1 MAEWKFLSQ
10 SWVQHLIFW
19 VLVTT
24 LTTFRFSIKD
34 EPFLIT
40 HAFGYNLCY
49 ILSEIA
55 LSYLMIYVFIPHF
68 FLKKRYFLFS
78 LVLFAS
84 VYFFGFL
91 TRWMVVQVAEE
102 YFRTKPFVQES
113 TMEIMT
119 DLYQLFMRYGF
130 SVLYVVGLFLSF
142 YYLSAYLK
150 ERERTLQ
157 LKSEKAKAEL
167 EHLKAQLNPHFL
179 FNTLNNIYALA
190 VSQSQQTPNAIG
202 KLADILDFVLY
213 KCGPDL
219 IPVSQELMLIQ
230 NYLDLEKLRYDD
242 RLSVQLKQSI
252 NQDNLVPPL
261 ILLTLVENAF
271 KHGPGES
278 IGPSGVWMEVY
289 ADTQK
294 TTYLVKNTVP
304 VSKIEK
310 SSGTLG
316 LKNVQKQL
324 ELLFPERHTFEV
336 EQTPEY
342 FTVKIEMKCEL

>member
-1 MAEWKFLSQ
+1 MGKWKFLGQ
-10 SWVQHLIFW
+10 DWFQHLTFW
-19 VLVTT
+19 LLVTT

-55 LSYLMIYVFIPHF
+55 LSYLLIYVLIPYF
-68 FLKKRYFLFS
+68 FLKKRYFLFG
-78 LVLFAS
+78 VITFAA

-91 TRWMVVQVAEE
+91 TRWMVVQVAEG
-102 YFRTKPFVQES
+102 YFRTKPFEQES
-113 TMEIMT
+113 TWEIMT

-142 YYLSAYLK
+142 YYLSAYIK

-157 LKSEKAKAEL
+157 LRSEKSKTEL

-190 VSQSQQTPNAIG
+190 VAQSPQTPNAIG
-202 KLADILDFVLY
+202 KLADILDFTLY

-219 IPVSQELMLIQ
+219 IPISQELLLVQ

-242 RLSVQLKQSI
+242 RLTVDFKQSL
-252 NQDNLVPPL
+252 NQDNLIPPL

-278 IGPSGVWMEVY
+278 IGPSSVCIEVY
-289 ADTQK
+289 ADSQI
-294 TTYLVKNTVP
+294 TTYFVKNTLP
-304 VSKIEK
+304 TSKTEK
-310 SSGTLG
+310 TSGTLG

-324 ELLFPERHTFEV
+324 ELLFPKCHTFEIV
-336 EQTPEY
+336 PASDH
-342 FTVKIEMKCEL
+342 FIIKIELRYKL